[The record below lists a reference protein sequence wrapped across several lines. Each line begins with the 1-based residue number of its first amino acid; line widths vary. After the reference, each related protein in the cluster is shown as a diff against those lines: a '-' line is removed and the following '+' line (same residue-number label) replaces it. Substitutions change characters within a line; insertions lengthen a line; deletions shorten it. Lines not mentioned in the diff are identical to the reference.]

1 MRLFLAVELDEPVR
15 RAAADTASALVA
27 ALERA
32 GIRRGITWV
41 APGNLHFTLHFLGEV
56 EQGTARAVVERMA
69 VPLDVAPF
77 DLSLS
82 GLGTFPPSGPPRVIW
97 LGVAEGAREL
107 TAVHAEVGRRL
118 DGLGLPR
125 ENRPF
130 GAHLTLGRVKA
141 PLGPR
146 LREALAA
153 TPLAR
158 EARCRVDHVTLFE
171 SRLSARG
178 ATYSVLAASRLG
190 YHQRS

>member
-15 RAAADTASALVA
+15 RAAADTAGALA
-27 ALERA
+27 GALERA
-32 GIRRGITWV
+32 GIRRGIAWV

-56 EQGTARAVVERMA
+56 EPATARAVVERMA
-69 VPLDVAPF
+69 APLDVAAF

-107 TAVHAEVGRRL
+107 AAVHAEVGLRL

-153 TPLAR
+153 TPTAR
-158 EARCRVDHVTLFE
+158 ESRCRVDHVTLFE

-178 ATYSVLAASRLG
+178 ATYSVLATSRLG
-190 YHQRS
+190 YHLRT